1 MRQRSGSQ
9 ALLIIDGRWQL
20 SHLIRSSQYQLK
32 IELKLVILAAE
43 TWLKLPIFPPARGF
57 VKNVLT
63 RISLKLPKPRNF
75 EALRANATYTA
86 RVAKRL
92 GAVAKWQ
99 SLARRGPQCHA
110 RGLRA
115 LDLVGALHAVWR
127 AL

>member
-57 VKNVLT
+57 VKKCFNE
-63 RISLKLPKPRNF
+63 KCFNEDFPKI
-75 EALRANATYTA
+75 A
-86 RVAKRL
+86 
-92 GAVAKWQ
+92 
-99 SLARRGPQCHA
+99 
-110 RGLRA
+110 
-115 LDLVGALHAVWR
+115 
-127 AL
+127 